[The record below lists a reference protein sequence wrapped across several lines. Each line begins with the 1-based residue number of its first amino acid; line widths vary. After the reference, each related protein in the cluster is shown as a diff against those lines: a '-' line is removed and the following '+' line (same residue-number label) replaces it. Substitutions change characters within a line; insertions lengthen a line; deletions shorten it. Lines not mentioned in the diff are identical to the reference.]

1 MVVPEHHIREA
12 VARYVSGEIFLK
24 ELQEWFIPRAWELLT
39 EGGPAADLAA
49 EIELLLA
56 EYTSGQRT
64 EHDLREAFKAHAAR
78 RVGGFVLLN
87 EPAVVEPITWS
98 QPWVSPATGTVFRWS
113 TVAAGAE
120 PGNSTV
126 DVRSEAVAPE
136 LGVSVE
142 QEQAA

>member
-1 MVVPEHHIREA
+1 MPVPEHHIREA
-12 VARYVSGEIFLK
+12 LARYVSGEIFLK
-24 ELQEWFIPRAWELLT
+24 ELQEWFIPHAWELLT
-39 EGGPAADLAA
+39 EGGPAGDLAA

-64 EHDLREAFKAHAAR
+64 EHDLREALKAHAAR
-78 RVGGFVLLN
+78 RVGGFVLVN
-87 EPAVVEPITWS
+87 EPVVVGPITWS
-98 QPWVSPATGTVFRWS
+98 QPWVLPGPATVFRWL

-126 DVRSEAVAPE
+126 DVRSGVVAPE
-136 LGVSVE
+136 VSIE

>member
-12 VARYVSGEIFLK
+12 LARYASGEIFLK

-64 EHDLREAFKAHAAR
+64 EDDLREAFKPHAAR
-78 RVGGFVLLN
+78 RVGGFVLVN
-87 EPAVVEPITWS
+87 A
-98 QPWVSPATGTVFRWS
+98 PATFELLHQWN

-126 DVRSEAVAPE
+126 DLRSEAAAPE
-136 LGVSVE
+136 VTVE
-142 QEQAA
+142 QERAA

>member
-12 VARYVSGEIFLK
+12 LARYVSGEIFLK

-64 EHDLREAFKAHAAR
+64 EHDLREALKAHAAR
-78 RVGGFVLLN
+78 RVGGFVLVN
-87 EPAVVEPITWS
+87 A
-98 QPWVSPATGTVFRWS
+98 PATIAPLTFQWN

-120 PGNSTV
+120 PGNNTV
-126 DVRSEAVAPE
+126 DLRSEAAAPE
-136 LGVSVE
+136 VSVE
-142 QEQAA
+142 QERAA